1 MNHYENNFFF
11 SSLLDKVDYS
21 LSDQS
26 ISLLNELNHAMTNKI
41 ISYYPSSG
49 WDINDLFYL
58 NKRIKEI
65 RNIIP
70 DIFIHSDFLNKSIE
84 PNYEFN
90 NLLWSDNIIIKG
102 KVTIQDDKKSIAIYK
117 LKTPLSEEFKWLIL
131 FNGYFNEDIIY
142 ELIRNKIKIPLVY
155 SVCDG
160 ITAGQGGCNTLS
172 IPTIFYPLIA
182 YELGLKFMIT
192 DQGFDYEYFLSK
204 LSNEFRNWF
213 NNTLLV
219 SNNSSLNE
227 LVKLSDQDL
236 VNQLL
241 KRLSAINERSL
252 NKDGKLESYD
262 YRTTDR
268 MVIKKI

>member
-1 MNHYENNFFF
+1 MNHFKNNFF

-21 LSDQS
+21 LSDGS
-26 ISLLNELNHAMTNKI
+26 ISLLNELNHGMTDKI

-49 WDINDLFYL
+49 SDINDLFYL
-58 NKRIKEI
+58 NKRVKEI

-70 DIFIHSDFLNKSIE
+70 DIFIHSDFFFK
-84 PNYEFN
+84 PNYEFD
-90 NLLWSDNIIIKG
+90 NLLISDNIIIKG
-102 KVTIQDDKKSIAIYK
+102 KVTNQDENKSITIYK
-117 LKTPLSEEFKWLIL
+117 LITPLSEEFKWLIL
-131 FNGYFNEDIIY
+131 FNGYYNEDIIDK
-142 ELIRNKIKIPLVY
+142 LIRNKIKIPLVY

-182 YELGLKFMIT
+182 YELGLKFIIT
-192 DQGFDYEYFLSK
+192 DQGYNYEYFLSNF
-204 LSNEFRNWF
+204 SNEFRNWL
-213 NNTLLV
+213 NNILLV

-236 VNQLL
+236 VNELL
-241 KRLSAINERSL
+241 KRLSAINERLL

-262 YRTTDR
+262 CRSMDR